1 MRALLIDKYI
11 SISLS
16 ILASSSPFR
25 IYKDFKTNKLSHIV
39 MGRHIVTAF
48 SEDHG
53 SLTVKIIKCTYPL
66 T

>member
-1 MRALLIDKYI
+1 MSALLVDKYI

-16 ILASSSPFR
+16 ILASSSPVR
-25 IYKDFKTNKLSHIV
+25 IYKDYETNKLSHIV
-39 MGRHIVTAF
+39 VGRHIVAAF

-53 SLTVKIIKCTYPL
+53 SVTVKIIKCMSPL